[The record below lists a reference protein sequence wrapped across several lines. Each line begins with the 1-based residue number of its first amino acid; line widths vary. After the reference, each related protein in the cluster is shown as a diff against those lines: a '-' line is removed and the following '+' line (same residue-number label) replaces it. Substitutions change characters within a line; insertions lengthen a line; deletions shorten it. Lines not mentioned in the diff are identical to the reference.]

1 MESSTNIETFISYA
15 RKDGLVHAER
25 LERELPNTWRD
36 KRNLDPFKDFTAEI
50 ERAIDACKQ
59 VIVVITPDT
68 MREDSFV
75 RRELARAVRKKKPII
90 VVRFDD
96 IDPPIIVETNTWS
109 EWFKNGW
116 DKTLDE
122 IRRWITTFV
131 PSFKSPQLVAA
142 LHNDPYRDY
151 LGTLYDSIIDYLDQV
166 IIKEVTLKANHTKDA
181 VANEVRHSPL
191 GNLYRR
197 NSINEPEV
205 RIETLREGLEHFK
218 GRLLLLGEP
227 GAGKTV
233 SLLAAARDAV
243 VRRLNDPKAPLP
255 VWLRCTEWPS
265 EHKTSLAD
273 WIKQQHHLTL
283 TTFDDTFIFFDGFD
297 ELGTNRIRKI
307 KDIDG
312 KEREEGY
319 DPRPLFLDII
329 PSTGKILLSC
339 RIKEYE
345 DFGTKVNLK
354 GAVRLRPLEDSQIQ
368 AYLIDLPDLWAA
380 ISSDAD
386 LLNMMRTPLLLSLF
400 AFGYRDAPEDVRA
413 LRDLNTAELSEVIFK
428 RYVEERYNHEERRL
442 QEMGQK
448 SPFTL
453 DEIYELI
460 GRAAMRNASSG
471 LNVKDN
477 ILSYDDFKPVY
488 PAPRFDYHDSIY
500 KFIKYATLIHLV
512 VPINRTVRFIHLRL
526 RDHFVRKF
534 CYPRVIDTNYYDWRD
549 NKPSPVLALASLP
562 NAEAFDIVLEQIT
575 NLNNYICR
583 DVVLALGRI
592 GDSRAVEPL
601 IAALEHTHND
611 VLDNVVKALGQI
623 KDVRAIEPL
632 IALFERAD
640 GYLRYITAISL
651 GEIGSPVFDVLII
664 RINDKNSDIRMG
676 VLEALGQTG
685 DTRAIDP
692 LLTILQNVV
701 EDESGIRCIA
711 AQALGQI
718 GNQRAVDPLINAL
731 NDYDVDVRGY
741 AALALAQIGDNK
753 AVKPLT
759 MLLDDFYE
767 EFSFSRETPSSYSQ
781 TALEVI
787 GTPEALKALEDWR
800 KRQDNR

>member
-354 GAVRLRPLEDSQIQ
+354 GAVRLRPLEDSQIET
-368 AYLIDLPDLWAA
+368 YLSDLPDLWVS
-380 ISSDAD
+380 ISSDPN
-386 LLNMMRTPLLLSLF
+386 LLDMMRTPLLLSLF

-453 DEIYELI
+453 DEIYEEL
-460 GRAAMRNASSG
+460 GRIAMRNASG
-471 LNVKDN
+471 AWRVKDN
-477 ILSYDDFKPVY
+477 VLEVADFSLALKDFNRVQE
-488 PAPRFDYHDSIY
+488 
-500 KFIKYATLIHLV
+500 FIEYVKLLHLLI
-512 VPINRTVRFIHLRL
+512 PIENAVRFIHLTL
-526 RDHFVRKF
+526 RDHFVRKY
-534 CYPRVIDTNYYDWRD
+534 CYPRVENPLYYQEQYYGT
-549 NKPSPVLALASLP
+549 PTLALASLP
-562 NAEAFDIVLEQIT
+562 NAEAFDVLEGLLSNPKTQINT
-575 NLNNYICR
+575 HA
-583 DVVLALGRI
+583 VAALGRMRDIRAVEPLIKALKDKSINLSSNAAEALGVI
-592 GDSRAVEPL
+592 GDARAVEPLITALKSRDVFLRQSAAEALGIIGDTRAVEPLITALMDEDDFVRQNAARSLGEIGDRRAVEPLIVALTDEDSVVRGDAAMALGVIGDVRAVEPL
-601 IAALEHTHND
+601 IAILKD
-611 VLDNVVKALGQI
+611 KDMFVRQNVATALGIIGNAQ
-623 KDVRAIEPL
+623 AIE
-632 IALFERAD
+632 
-640 GYLRYITAISL
+640 
-651 GEIGSPVFDVLII
+651 
-664 RINDKNSDIRMG
+664 
-676 VLEALGQTG
+676 
-685 DTRAIDP
+685 
-692 LLTILQNVV
+692 
-701 EDESGIRCIA
+701 
-711 AQALGQI
+711 
-718 GNQRAVDPLINAL
+718 
-731 NDYDVDVRGY
+731 
-741 AALALAQIGDNK
+741 
-753 AVKPLT
+753 PLT
-759 MLLDDFYE
+759 MLLDDDNDDDIFN
-767 EFSFSRETPSSYSQ
+767 PSYAAQ
-781 TALEVI
+781 KALERI